1 MILVL
6 PFCAKDGALAI
17 ANLEWIAELDPTL
30 PYHCLLSHDDSTPP
44 AMIERMSA
52 LANRIFQ
59 KVSVMWYPTPEK
71 KYWPAAANWAFQ
83 NAARYVAHFFPQDSW
98 LFLEADA
105 TPIRKGW
112 LQALDAEHVKGGKA
126 ISGHVVD
133 GMGHPNGVAI
143 YPPMVAAYSQQ
154 AMTVEETAW
163 DVVIGATVDKEY
175 IHNIGIGEYNGQ
187 PSRHLMQHCWNMHEQ
202 TGEPTN
208 GHGYSP
214 TFKSVDEV
222 VRKID
227 LNACIYHRCKDGSL
241 IRYLREFYQ
250 APHKA
255 MVPNHTSNET
265 TNTITGN
272 EAGNRHSNL
281 GESKPGREHKV
292 PDATMPGSGDRL
304 SGEDGNAETVQAV
317 AEASTFIGKCEI
329 LIVTYGK
336 DEPWLR
342 WAMRAI
348 RRHCTGFTG
357 VTLAIPDRDAAAF
370 RDAASEHA
378 KSDCGLKLNIK
389 MFHEKPSKG
398 MLTHM
403 AVMGSA
409 DQFVPKD
416 TEFVLHLDAD
426 CIFKEPTTPGDYIR
440 NGKPEYIWRTYSS
453 LAEVRD
459 GQKVVSDCAQWKKP
473 TEDQLGFEVDQYT
486 MARHPSVFPIGFY
499 KLYREHIEKLHG
511 KPYLDFMISGRNTFP
526 QDKMDFT
533 AMGAWAF
540 KFMHDRFE
548 WIDVSGGNHLAPRD
562 RQKTFWSHAGVL
574 PEVQKEIE
582 SFIA

>member
-1 MILVL
+1 MIICL

-17 ANLEWIAELDPTL
+17 ANLEWITELDPSL

-52 LANRIFQ
+52 LANRTFK
-59 KVSVMWYPTPEK
+59 KVSVMWYPSPLK
-71 KYWPAAANWAFQ
+71 VYWPAAPNWAFQ

-112 LQALDAEHVKGGKA
+112 LQALEEAHVKGGKA

-133 GMGHPNGVAI
+133 GLGHPNGVAI
-143 YPPMVAAYSQQ
+143 YPSMVSAYSQQ

-163 DVVIGATVDKEY
+163 DVVIGATVDKEH
-175 IHNIGIGEYNGQ
+175 IHNIGIGAYDGQ
-187 PSRHLMQHCWNMHEQ
+187 PSRHLIQHCWNMDEK

-227 LNACIYHRCKDGSL
+227 LNAAIYHRCKDGSL
-241 IRYLREFYQ
+241 IRFLREFYKDPT
-250 APHKA
+250 AA
-255 MVPNHTSNET
+255 MVPNHTKHDEKPAERDVQDVQRNGDVVADAAAPILDTPKPQS
-265 TNTITGN
+265 
-272 EAGNRHSNL
+272 
-281 GESKPGREHKV
+281 ESLPK
-292 PDATMPGSGDRL
+292 T
-304 SGEDGNAETVQAV
+304 
-317 AEASTFIGKCEI
+317 EI
-329 LIVTYGK
+329 FIVTYGK

-357 VTLAIPDRDAAAF
+357 VTLGIPDRDAGLFREMAA
-370 RDAASEHA
+370 EHA
-378 KSDCGLKLNIK
+378 KSAGGIPLRIK
-389 MFHEKPSKG
+389 MFKEKPGKG

-409 DQFVPKD
+409 DEFVPKD

-426 CIFKEPTTPGDYIR
+426 CIFKEPTTPVDYIR
-440 NGKPEYIWRTYSS
+440 NGKPDYVWRTYSS

-473 TEDQLGFEVDQYT
+473 TEDQLGFEVEQFT
-486 MARHPSVFPIGFY
+486 MCRHPSVFPIGFY
-499 KLYREHIEKLHG
+499 KPYREHIEKLHG
-511 KPYLDFMISGRNTFP
+511 KPYLDFMISGRNEFP
-526 QDKMDFT
+526 QSKMDFT
-533 AMGAWAF
+533 AQGAWAF
-540 KFMHDRFE
+540 KFMHDKFE

-562 RQKTFWSHAGVL
+562 RMKVFWSHAGVL
-574 PEVQKEIE
+574 PAVQAEIE

>member
-1 MILVL
+1 MSLLLVL

-30 PYHCLLSHDDSTPP
+30 PFHCLLSHDDSTPP

-52 LANRIFQ
+52 LANRTFQ
-59 KVSVMWYPTPEK
+59 RVSVMWYPTPEK
-71 KYWPAAANWAFQ
+71 KYWPAAPNWAFQ
-83 NAARYVAHFFPQDSW
+83 NTARYVAHFFPQDSW

-112 LQALDAEHVKGGKA
+112 LQALEAEHVKGGKPF
-126 ISGHVVD
+126 SGHVVA
-133 GMGHPNGVAI
+133 GLGHPNGVMI

-163 DVVIGATVDKEY
+163 DVVIGATVDKEF
-175 IHNIGIGEYNGQ
+175 IHNANLLI
-187 PSRHLMQHCWNMHEQ
+187 QHCWNMHEES
-202 TGEPTN
+202 GEPTN

-214 TFKSVDEV
+214 TFKSMEDV
-222 VRKID
+222 VRKCD
-227 LNACIYHRCKDGSL
+227 LSMAIYHRCKDGSL
-241 IRYLREFYQ
+241 IRWLREFYK
-250 APHKA
+250 APHEV
-255 MVPNHTSNET
+255 MVPNHTNNDGKQT
-265 TNTITGN
+265 DRDAQDVRRNGDVVADAAAPVLDTPKPQP
-272 EAGNRHSNL
+272 
-281 GESKPGREHKV
+281 ESFPK
-292 PDATMPGSGDRL
+292 T
-304 SGEDGNAETVQAV
+304 
-317 AEASTFIGKCEI
+317 EI

-348 RRHCTGFTG
+348 RRHCTGFAG

-370 RDAASEHA
+370 REMASEHA
-378 KSDCGLKLNIK
+378 KSAGGIPLRIK
-389 MFHEKPSKG
+389 MFKEKPGKG

-409 DQFVPKD
+409 DEFVPKE

-426 CIFKEPTTPGDYIR
+426 CIFKEATTPADYIH
-440 NGKPEYIWRTYSS
+440 NGKPEYVWRTYSS

-473 TEDQLGFEVDQYT
+473 TEEQLGFDVEAYT

-499 KLYREHIEKLHG
+499 KPYREHIEKLHG
-511 KPYLDFMISGRNTFP
+511 KPYLDFMISGRNEFP
-526 QDKMDFT
+526 QSRMDFT

-540 KFMHDRFE
+540 KFMPDKFE